1 MDGAGTPAALLMDR
15 LGLSDDELCLVLAAD
30 PLEVLAGELDHRPE
44 LQILLDLTAE
54 AAERV
59 GDGVLRRWLR
69 RSGPAG
75 VPYEHLAARD
85 FAAFEDDLGVLAE
98 RGFVLR
104 GGGG

>member
-1 MDGAGTPAALLMDR
+1 MSTPAVDLMER
-15 LGLSDDELCLVLAAD
+15 LGLTDDELCEVLAAD
-30 PLEVLAGELDHRPE
+30 PIAVLTGELAHRPE

-69 RSGPAG
+69 RRGPGG
-75 VPYEHLAARD
+75 VPVEHLLARD
-85 FAAFEDDLGVLAE
+85 FAAFEDDLTLLAE

-104 GGGG
+104 